1 MREDGGIIGMTQ
13 KPMRAKD
20 CGRLVEARREAWDG
34 FIFGGLRRNL
44 PCPHLDIGLLPS
56 RILCERVCP
65 RCLHLPGLRGFV
77 TAAPGRQ
84 GRQAPEAVLS
94 PSPHFMSQEDKP
106 CSPFGRG
113 GDPGTL

>member
-1 MREDGGIIGMTQ
+1 MDVGWTLNPGLVSSLETDEKTEKVQRGGMREDGGRIGMTQ
-13 KPMRAKD
+13 KPMHARD
-20 CGRLVEARREAWDG
+20 CGQLVEARREAWDG

-56 RILCERVCP
+56 RILCDRVCP

-84 GRQAPEAVLS
+84 GRQAGS
-94 PSPHFMSQEDKP
+94 
-106 CSPFGRG
+106 
-113 GDPGTL
+113 